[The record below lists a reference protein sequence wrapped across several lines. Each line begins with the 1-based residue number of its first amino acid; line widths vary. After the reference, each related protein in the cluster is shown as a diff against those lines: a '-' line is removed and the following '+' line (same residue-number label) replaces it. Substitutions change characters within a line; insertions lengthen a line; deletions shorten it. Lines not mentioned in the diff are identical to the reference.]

1 MEKVLDYE
9 GKSYAIF
16 DESSL
21 YDDSQIGDK
30 LTDFEI
36 L

>member
-1 MEKVLDYE
+1 MGSQMEKVLDYE

-21 YDDSQIGDK
+21 YDDNQIGNQ
-30 LTDFEI
+30 L